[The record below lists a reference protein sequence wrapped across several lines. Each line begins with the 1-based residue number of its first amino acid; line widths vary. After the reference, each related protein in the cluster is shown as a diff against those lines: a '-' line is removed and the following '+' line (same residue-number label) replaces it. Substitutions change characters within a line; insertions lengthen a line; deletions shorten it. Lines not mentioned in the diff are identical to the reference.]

1 MAGSMVPTMLAGQS
15 YWKDSYLPA
24 GVCAVITPMN
34 FIYGIPGIQIVG
46 CYLSGSPMIFKGHP
60 FSAITSTTLAKMMI
74 AAGADPRSMHKL
86 EGFGGDI
93 KMLTTDHRV
102 AVVSL

>member
-1 MAGSMVPTMLAGQS
+1 NAEKALRGDLIPMMVPGQQ
-15 YWKDSYLPA
+15 YWKNGYIPA

-60 FSAITSTTLAKMMI
+60 FSAVTSTTL
-74 AAGADPRSMHKL
+74 
-86 EGFGGDI
+86 I
-93 KMLTTDHRV
+93 KML
-102 AVVSL
+102 